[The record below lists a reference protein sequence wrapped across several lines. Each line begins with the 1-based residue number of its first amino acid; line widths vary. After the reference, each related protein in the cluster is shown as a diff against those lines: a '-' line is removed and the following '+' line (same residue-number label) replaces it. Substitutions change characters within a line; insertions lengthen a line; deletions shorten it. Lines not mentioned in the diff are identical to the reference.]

1 MSGWVDPTQP
11 FELRLPGYPDRSVLT
26 GVLFEAPSIFHPSID
41 GGHDLRWA
49 LAHGGYTAR
58 TWPG

>member
-1 MSGWVDPTQP
+1 MIGWVDPREP
-11 FELRLPGYPDRSVLT
+11 FELKAPTGLLGILT
-26 GVLFEAPSIFHPSID
+26 GALFEAPTIFHPRID